1 LAKLDKSIGN
11 GSYRADGFGKAS
23 KREMLKFVRIFV
35 FKFVNFPFLDVESFK
50 TIAHVIISQSE
61 PLDLTVK

>member
-1 LAKLDKSIGN
+1 MAKLDKSIGN

-23 KREMLKFVRIFV
+23 KREMPKFVQICV
-35 FKFVNFPFLDVESFK
+35 FKFVNFPFVDVESFK
-50 TIAHVIISQSE
+50 TIAHVIISE